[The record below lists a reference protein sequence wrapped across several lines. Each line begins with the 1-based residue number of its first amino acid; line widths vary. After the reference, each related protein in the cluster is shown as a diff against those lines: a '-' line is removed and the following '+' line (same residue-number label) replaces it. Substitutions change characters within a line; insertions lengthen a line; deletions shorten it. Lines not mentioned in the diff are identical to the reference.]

1 MFWVYI
7 LKCADNSYYTGSTDN
22 LELRVAQHQ
31 AGEGGDYTSARLP
44 VMLVYAREFQTHDEA
59 FRWERQIKGW
69 SRKQKEAIINGN
81 YEALIELSRTRSG
94 VDTRKKRV

>member
-1 MFWVYI
+1 VYI
-7 LKCADNSYYTGSTDN
+7 LKCSDNSYYIGSTDN

-31 AGEGGDYTSARLP
+31 AGEGGDYTSARSP
-44 VMLVYAREFQTHDEA
+44 VTLVYAREFQTHDEA

-69 SRKQKEAIINGN
+69 SRKKKEAIINGN
-81 YEALIELSRTRSG
+81 YEALIELSKNRSG